1 MHVKTSKRE
10 MEKVKAGGRFWKA
23 KNTLQCNISLK
34 IVIVCKVLFV
44 MLRQC
49 HDNDFQKQCK
59 LLFHLFES
67 LHYITYSWRFL
78 SQRNKIFSISQSC
91 KTLINAL
98 LNIFWYHEGNQ
109 NVGFKSIFIFCLRF
123 DFFLGCNFVC
133 RD

>member
-78 SQRNKIFSISQSC
+78 SHRNNIIYNYKSC
-91 KTLINAL
+91 KTIINGL
-98 LNIFWYHEGNQ
+98 LNIFWYHE
-109 NVGFKSIFIFCLRF
+109 VYVEFKSILFFCLRF